1 MLLIDQS
8 KYNPDILSCL
18 ANLSSDEVFT
28 PPDVVNEMLD
38 CLPQELWR
46 NKDLKVL
53 NPSCKSGVFLREIA
67 KRLDDGLK
75 DEIEDRNERINH
87 ILKNQLFGIAI
98 TNLTGLIARR
108 TVYCSKVANGEHSI
122 CQNFDDAYGNI
133 VYERMQHTWVGNACT
148 YCNASRKVYDRG
160 EDAETYAYN
169 FIHTKM
175 DEHWIMNQEYDLII
189 GGPPYQLYDGG
200 GTGAAAKPVYQKFI
214 EKAKELNP
222 RYLSMIIPA
231 RWYSGG
237 KGLDDFRESMLSD
250 RNIRR
255 IVDYVDTRDCFPNVD
270 IAGGICYFIR
280 NREEQGDCL
289 VSTIRNKEK
298 TDSIRDL
305 NKLPT
310 LVRDKL
316 AVEILEKVFSKKESK
331 MDTFVS
337 SRKPFGLESAQKPLK
352 KGDLV
357 LFSSHGQG
365 KIESSMVKKGHEHID
380 KWKVFLSKASNDHGG
395 QSDKDGT
402 RKIFARIEV
411 HGPSVV
417 CTESYLLVGTYETAG
432 EAENMVSYLRT
443 KFCRFLVST
452 TLLTHNISKG
462 VFRYVPTL
470 PMNKSWNDQELYKRY
485 NLNKDEIAFIESLI
499 RTM

>member
-28 PPDVVNEMLD
+28 PPNVVNEMLD
-38 CLPQELWR
+38 CLPQELWENR
-46 NKDLKVL
+46 DLKVL

-67 KRLDDGLK
+67 KRLDNGLK
-75 DEIEDRNERINH
+75 DEIKDRNKRINH

-98 TNLTGLIARR
+98 TNLTGLISRR
-108 TVYCSKVANGEHSI
+108 TVYCSKIANGEHSI
-122 CQNFDDAYGNI
+122 CQNFNDSFGNI
-133 VYERMQHTWVGNACT
+133 VYERIEHTWQGNACV

-160 EDAETYAYN
+160 EGAETYAYN
-169 FIHTKM
+169 FIHAKM

-214 EKAKELNP
+214 DKAKKLNP

-280 NREEQGDCL
+280 DREEMGDCL

-316 AVEILEKVFSKKESK
+316 AVEILEKVFSKKESR
-331 MDTFVS
+331 MDTLVS

-352 KGDLV
+352 KGDLG
-357 LFSSHGQG
+357 LFSSHGHG
-365 KIESSMVKKGHEHID
+365 RIESSMVKKGHEHIA

-395 QSDKDGT
+395 QADKDGT

-417 CTESYLLVGTYETAG
+417 CTESYLLVGTYDTAK
-432 EAENMVSYLRT
+432 EAENMMSYLKS

-485 NLNKDEIAFIESLI
+485 NLNKEEIAFIESLI

>member
-1 MLLIDQS
+1 MLLTDQS

-28 PPDVVNEMLD
+28 PPNVVNEMLD

-46 NKDLKVL
+46 NKNLKVL

-67 KRLDDGLK
+67 KRLDIGLQNQ
-75 DEIEDRNERINH
+75 IEDRKERFNH

-98 TNLTGLIARR
+98 TDLTGLIARR

-122 CQNFDDAYGNI
+122 CQNFDNSYGNI
-133 VYERMQHTWVGNACT
+133 INKRMQHTWQGNACI

-160 EDAETYAYN
+160 DETETYAYN
-169 FIHTKM
+169 FIHAKM
-175 DEHWIMNQEYDLII
+175 DDHWIMNQEYDLII

-214 EKAKELNP
+214 EKAKQLNP
-222 RYLSMIIPA
+222 RFLSMIIPA

-280 NREEQGDCL
+280 DREEQGDCL
-289 VSTIRNKEK
+289 VTTIRNKEK
-298 TDSIRDL
+298 IDSIRDL

-316 AVEILEKVFSKKESK
+316 AVEILEKVFSKKEIK
-331 MDTFVS
+331 MDKLVS

-352 KGDLV
+352 NGDLF
-357 LFSSHGQG
+357 LFSSHGKG

-395 QSDKDGT
+395 QADKDGT

-411 HGPSVV
+411 HGPKVV
-417 CTESYLLVGTYETAG
+417 CTESYLLVGTYETSE

-452 TLLTHNISKG
+452 SLLTHNISKG
-462 VFRYVPTL
+462 VFRYVPIQTV
-470 PMNKSWNDQELYKRY
+470 NKSWNDQELYMRY
-485 NLNKDEIAFIESLI
+485 NLNKDEIDFIESLI
-499 RTM
+499 RAM